1 MSKAD
6 GDGNSRRAGYGLF
19 SIIGILLIALKLIG
33 VAPVASWS
41 WWWVLSPF
49 LIIIGFRL
57 LILIILII
65 TFIISC
71 IK

>member
-1 MSKAD
+1 MSAENSN
-6 GDGNSRRAGYGLF
+6 GNSSRAGYGLF

-41 WWWVLSPF
+41 WWLVLSPF
-49 LIIIGFRL
+49 LIEIGFIL
-57 LILIILII
+57 LILII